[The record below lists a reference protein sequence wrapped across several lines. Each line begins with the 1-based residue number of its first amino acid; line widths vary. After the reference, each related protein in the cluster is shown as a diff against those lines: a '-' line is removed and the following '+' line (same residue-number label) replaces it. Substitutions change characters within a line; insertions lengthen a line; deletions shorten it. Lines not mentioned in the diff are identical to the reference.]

1 MKFIL
6 KSELIMKVIVH
17 IKRVFG
23 HRYGVVPA
31 LAVKTAFRVNLSMYY
46 D

>member
-23 HRYGVVPA
+23 SGYCVVPVI
-31 LAVKTAFRVNLSMYY
+31 AVKTAFRVNLSMYY
-46 D
+46 G